1 MIRWLGL
8 TLALTLAAM
17 APASAQLEPGR
28 PIRLIVGYGP
38 GGSLDLV
45 ARVMAE
51 LVRDRLGAPVVVENR
66 TGAGGVIGS
75 DLVAKAAPDG
85 HTLVMG
91 GGGSHGVTP
100 AVRRNLPFDPDRDFT
115 AIARV
120 ADFPNVMVV
129 SAALPV
135 QSVQDFIAYARSRPQ
150 GVNFGSTGV
159 GTSIH
164 LTGEL
169 FKLRTGLEMTHV
181 PYRGAGGSSTDLRS
195 GQIQVIF
202 DNLPSVIGQVQA
214 GVLRALAV
222 TSAARAPSLPEVPTM
237 AEAGLADFV
246 VTSWVGPFGPA
257 GLAPATVA
265 QLSRAF
271 TEAAASPQGQERLR
285 ALGAVPAAEDA
296 AAFDRSWRQDMARW
310 RRVVA
315 EARVPVE
322 E

>member
-1 MIRWLGL
+1 MIRFLMILTGL
-8 TLALTLAAM
+8 LASI

-45 ARVMAE
+45 ARVMADLMRE
-51 LVRDRLGAPVVVENR
+51 RLGNPIIVENR

-75 DLVAKAAPDG
+75 DFVAKAAPDG
-85 HTLVMG
+85 YTLVMG

-100 AVRRNLPFDPDRDFT
+100 AVRRNLPFNPDRDFT

-129 SAALPV
+129 NAASSARDV
-135 QSVQDFIAYARSRPQ
+135 EGFIALARRQP
-150 GVNFGSTGV
+150 GGINFGSTGV

-169 FKLRTGLEMTHV
+169 FKLRTGLEMVHV
-181 PYRGAGGSSTDLRS
+181 PYRGAGNSSTDLRS

-202 DNLPSVIGQVQA
+202 DNLPSVMGQIQGGA
-214 GVLRALAV
+214 LRALAV
-222 TSAARAPSLPEVPTM
+222 TSGARAPTLPDVPTM
-237 AEAGLADFV
+237 AEAGIADFV
-246 VTSWVGPFGPA
+246 VVSWVGPFGPA
-257 GLAPATVA
+257 GMNPAVVA

-271 TEAAASPQGQERLR
+271 TEAAQSPLGQERLR
-285 ALGAVPAAEDA
+285 ALGAVPNAEDA
-296 AAFDRSWRQDMARW
+296 AAFDASWRRDMARW
-310 RRVVA
+310 RQVVA

>member
-1 MIRWLGL
+1 MMRFL
-8 TLALTLAAM
+8 TILAFTLAAGI

-45 ARVMAE
+45 ARVMADLMRE
-51 LVRDRLGAPVVVENR
+51 RLGNPVIVENR

-75 DLVAKAAPDG
+75 DFVAKAAPDG

-100 AVRRNLPFDPDRDFT
+100 AVRRNLPFNPDRDFT

-129 SAALPV
+129 NAANPARNV
-135 QSVQDFIAYARSRPQ
+135 QEFIAAARTRP
-150 GVNFGSTGV
+150 GGINFGSTGV

-202 DNLPSVIGQVQA
+202 DNLPSVIGQIQGGA
-214 GVLRALAV
+214 LRALAV
-222 TSAARAPSLPEVPTM
+222 TSAARSATLPDVPTM
-237 AEAGLADFV
+237 AEAGIADFV
-246 VTSWVGPFGPA
+246 VVSWVGPFGPA
-257 GLAPATVA
+257 NMSPAVVA

-271 TEAAASPQGQERLR
+271 TEAASSPLGLERLR
-285 ALGAVPAAEDA
+285 GLGAVPNAEDA
-296 AAFDRSWRQDMARW
+296 AAFDASWRRDMARW
-310 RRVVA
+310 RQVVA
-315 EARVPVE
+315 DARVPVDD
-322 E
+322 

>member
-1 MIRWLGL
+1 MIRA
-8 TLALTLAAM
+8 LASLLLLLAAGIT
-17 APASAQLEPGR
+17 PAFAQLESGR
-28 PIRLIVGYGP
+28 PIRLVVGYGA

-51 LVRDRLGAPVVVENR
+51 LVRERLGNPVVVENR
-66 TGAGGVIGS
+66 SGASGVIGS
-75 DLVAKAAPDG
+75 DFVAKAAPDG
-85 HTLVMG
+85 YTLVMG

-129 SAALPV
+129 SAANPARTV
-135 QSVQDFIAYARSRPQ
+135 QEFVAAARTHPG

-181 PYRGAGGSSTDLRS
+181 PYRGAGNSSTDLRS

-202 DNLPSVIGQVQA
+202 DNLPSVMGQISDGA
-214 GVLRALAV
+214 LRALAV
-222 TSAARAPSLPEVPTM
+222 TSATRAPTLPDVPTM
-237 AEAGLADFV
+237 AEAGIADFAV
-246 VTSWVGPFGPA
+246 VSWVGPFGPA
-257 GLAPATVA
+257 HMPPAVVA

-271 TEAAASPQGQERLR
+271 TEAAMSPRGQERLR
-285 ALGAVPAAEDA
+285 ALGAVPNGEDA
-296 AAFDRSWRQDMARW
+296 AAFDVSWRRDMARW
-310 RRVVA
+310 RQVVA
-315 EARVPVE
+315 DAQVPIE

>member
-1 MIRWLGL
+1 MIRL
-8 TLALTLAAM
+8 LASLILLLAAI
-17 APASAQLEPGR
+17 APAAAQIEPGR
-28 PIRLIVGYGP
+28 PIRMIVGYGP

-66 TGAGGVIGS
+66 AGAGGVIGS

-100 AVRRNLPFDPDRDFT
+100 AVKRSLPFNPDRDFT

-129 SAALPV
+129 SAELPV
-135 QSVQDFIAYARSRPQ
+135 RSLQDFVAWARAWP
-150 GVNFGSTGV
+150 GGINFGSTGV

-169 FKLRTGLEMTHV
+169 FKLRTGLDMTHV
-181 PYRGAGGSSTDLRS
+181 PYRGAGGSSADLRG

-202 DNLPSVIGQVQA
+202 DNLPSVIGQVQDGA
-214 GVLRALAV
+214 LRALAI
-222 TSAARAPSLPEVPTM
+222 TSAARSARLPEVPTM
-237 AEAGLADFV
+237 AEAGMADFV
-246 VTSWVGPFGPA
+246 VVSWVGPFGPA
-257 GLAPATVA
+257 GMKPEIVA

-271 TEAAASPQGQERLR
+271 TAAAVSPEGQEKLR
-285 ALGAVPAAEDA
+285 GLGAVPAAEESA
-296 AAFDRSWRQDMARW
+296 TFDRSWRADMARW
-310 RRVVA
+310 RQVVA
-315 EARVPVE
+315 EARVPIE
-322 E
+322 D